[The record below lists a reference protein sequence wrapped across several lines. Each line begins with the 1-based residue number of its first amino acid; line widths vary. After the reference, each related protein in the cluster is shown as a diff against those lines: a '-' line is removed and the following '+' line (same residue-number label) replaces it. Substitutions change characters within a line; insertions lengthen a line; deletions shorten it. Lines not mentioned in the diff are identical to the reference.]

1 MQARLQPNKRFI
13 FRLSRPVNKGEPS
26 QANPNGQEELDLYVF
41 LLSSSALLFLSL
53 SLSLF
58 AFGILNF
65 PIKAQI
71 KIKQRPELYH
81 VTSVSSSLHP
91 AANIVYQ
98 DSLYNLSLFRI
109 ISMYNRL
116 AGAYNS

>member
-53 SLSLF
+53 SLSLSLCF
-58 AFGILNF
+58 RYPQLPDKSSNQN
-65 PIKAQI
+65 KA
-71 KIKQRPELYH
+71 K
-81 VTSVSSSLHP
+81 
-91 AANIVYQ
+91 A
-98 DSLYNLSLFRI
+98 
-109 ISMYNRL
+109 
-116 AGAYNS
+116 